1 MSAIPTNRCV
11 IAAVLLI
18 VVVLPAKA
26 ELSQQEIDR
35 LTRLVSKVPRT
46 LADGPAASDAMELA
60 AKAGAVQVLEAA
72 INNPDT
78 AICARAAGILPESPI
93 PLAEKRRI
101 LLGSLLNQSVWQKLT
116 LGEYS
121 RLSAGE
127 IGSRENRDWQFR
139 TALFDAFG
147 KTVDRKSLNSSS
159 SQEERVALAKD
170 IGGPDIVAKLG
181 NPREATRVWPPA
193 SKSTQLSHS
202 GTIEG
207 SVSLPAAKAANPT
220 PSSPPYLWLGTAAAL
235 LAGAAWLFLRSRKK
249 T

>member
-1 MSAIPTNRCV
+1 MRVIPFHCCAIAT
-11 IAAVLLI
+11 VLLI
-18 VVVLPAKA
+18 VVGLAAKA
-26 ELSQQEIDR
+26 ELSQQEIDE

-46 LADGPAASDAMELA
+46 LTDGPAALDAIELA

-72 INNPDT
+72 INNPET

-93 PLAEKRRI
+93 PLAKKRRI
-101 LLGSLLNQSVWQKLT
+101 LLGALLNPSVWQKLT

-159 SQEERVALAKD
+159 SQEERVALAKEL
-170 IGGPDIVAKLG
+170 GGPDIVAKMG
-181 NPREATRVWPPA
+181 SPREATRVWPPA
-193 SKSTQLSHS
+193 SKSAQLSHS
-202 GTIEG
+202 GTTAG
-207 SVSLPAAKAANPT
+207 SVSLPAATAAIPT
-220 PSSPPYLWLGTAAAL
+220 TPAPPYLWLGTAAAL
-235 LAGAAWLFLRSRKK
+235 LAGAAWLFLRFRKK